1 MKPSTTITDVAD
13 KMSAER
19 LEVVHLKE
27 AVTEGDYAGAAA
39 KTDPVEIKLVHKL
52 DYRIMVCCRT
62 LLIRCADKQSPRS
75 W

>member
-1 MKPSTTITDVAD
+1 MTPFTAITDVAN

-19 LEVVHLKE
+19 LEVVDLKE

-52 DYRIMVCCRT
+52 DYRIM
-62 LLIRCADKQSPRS
+62 
-75 W
+75 